1 MSGSVERCT
10 AVVGNALR
18 ANTERDVTPFHA
30 FEERTMEQHIKPV
43 FESGEESFSSGKQ
56 SASEHYDWL
65 VDQALMD
72 TFPASDPISLC
83 ATD

>member
-1 MSGSVERCT
+1 MSGSVQRCT
-10 AVVGNALR
+10 AIVGNALR

-43 FESGEESFSSGKQ
+43 FESGEDSFPVRKQ
-56 SASEHYDWL
+56 SASEHDDWL
-65 VDQALMD
+65 IDQALMD

-83 ATD
+83 AID